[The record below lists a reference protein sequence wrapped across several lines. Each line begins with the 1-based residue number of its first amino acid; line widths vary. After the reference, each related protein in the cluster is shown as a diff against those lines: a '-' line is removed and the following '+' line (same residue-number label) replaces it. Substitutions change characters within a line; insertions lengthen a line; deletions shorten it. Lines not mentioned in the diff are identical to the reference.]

1 MSDTI
6 RSATPVHLWIVGIL
20 ATIWNC
26 FGGYDYL
33 MTRMENRDYL
43 QSMMPTVDPQL
54 MLDWV
59 NGMPMLAQIGW
70 GLGVWSALAGSLLLL
85 LRSRFAV
92 HAFILSLLG
101 MFLSFGQQYL
111 ASPPPAELTQGFA
124 QYMPLVI
131 MAIGIALFF
140 YSRAMQAKGVLA

>member
-26 FGGYDYL
+26 LGGYDYL

-43 QSMMPTVDPQL
+43 KSMMPTVDPQVT
-54 MLDWV
+54 LDWV
-59 NGMPMLAQIGW
+59 SGMPIWAQIGW
-70 GLGVWSALAGSLLLL
+70 GLGVWAGLAGALLLL

-92 HAFILSLLG
+92 HAFVLSLVG
-101 MFLSFGQQYL
+101 MIVSFGEQYL
-111 ASPPPAELTQGFA
+111 GSPPPAELTQGPG
-124 QYMPLVI
+124 QYMPIVI
-131 MAIGIALFF
+131 LAVGVALFF
-140 YSRAMQAKGVLA
+140 YSRAMKAKGVLT